1 MSFASPKS
9 IIFTCK
15 LDSALKISVQ
25 VCLLMIRLTGWR
37 KQCCLVWCRGGWCRC
52 RAWTQSQRQPV
63 LDCWL
68 WEFPKTK
75 CFYLLLTSYCY
86 DFLPVEQTFCTYLQ
100 SAGTLCYWFSQT
112 ALLPK
117 DAKSVWTFC
126 FTFFLL
132 SFFSCSYLKVL
143 GQDDALQAWLKVLL
157 QVQDGS
163 ALFHLHLGRCQ
174 LVFFEDHLG
183 KDLKLVSSVSQVLG
197 PCVLLVLC
205 CKQLLVRF
213 PLANNV
219 NFYES
224 QRSYFF

>member
-100 SAGTLCYWFSQT
+100 SAGTLCYWSSQT

-117 DAKSVWTFC
+117 DTKSVWTF
-126 FTFFLL
+126 FFYI
-132 SFFSCSYLKVL
+132 FCCCHFS
-143 GQDDALQAWLKVLL
+143 
-157 QVQDGS
+157 
-163 ALFHLHLGRCQ
+163 
-174 LVFFEDHLG
+174 
-183 KDLKLVSSVSQVLG
+183 
-197 PCVLLVLC
+197 LVLTSRYSVKMTL
-205 CKQLLVRF
+205 CKPDSKYSSKSRMALHSFICTLDDVNWSFLRITLVRISSSF
-213 PLANNV
+213 LA
-219 NFYES
+219 
-224 QRSYFF
+224 

>member
-100 SAGTLCYWFSQT
+100 SAGTLCYWSSQT

-117 DAKSVWTFC
+117 DAKSVWTFF
-126 FTFFLL
+126 FTFFVVVIFLL
-132 SFFSCSYLKVL
+132 FLPQGTRSRWRSASLTQSTPPSP
-143 GQDDALQAWLKVLL
+143 GWLCTLSSAPWTMSTGL
-157 QVQDGS
+157 FWGS
-163 ALFHLHLGRCQ
+163 
-174 LVFFEDHLG
+174 
-183 KDLKLVSSVSQVLG
+183 
-197 PCVLLVLC
+197 PW
-205 CKQLLVRF
+205 
-213 PLANNV
+213 
-219 NFYES
+219 
-224 QRSYFF
+224 